1 MLKFRKIFYSSI
13 TVLMIVGHFSIS
25 DVFAYMDPS
34 SITLVIQM
42 LAGTLIGAGIAIKV
56 YWQQIKMKLFKQ

>member
-1 MLKFRKIFYSSI
+1 
-13 TVLMIVGHFSIS
+13 MIVGHLSIS
-25 DVFAYMDPS
+25 DAFAYMDPS

>member
-1 MLKFRKIFYSSI
+1 MVVTHI
-13 TVLMIVGHFSIS
+13 SIS
-25 DVFAYMDPS
+25 DAFAYMDPS

-56 YWQQIKMKLFKQ
+56 YWQQIKMKFLK